1 MSISN
6 EVSNFEKRF
15 TDDVI
20 EIAAV
25 TGASGVGAGRAAGN
39 TLWQASIPLIGW
51 KKLNSNDPVIK
62 ENLRLQ
68 WLANDKEFEESRD
81 LLDMNSIVRLQ
92 IRKGEGSMMLVK
104 VLETSYQDDDLEV
117 VLQESLKPV
126 FYNDE
131 ILGQFELI
139 KSVNTFEKKIIWAN
153 DEGLL
158 SFDWFEDNDKMKS
171 ALKTAY
177 VLFEQQDEW
186 SQRVKEYAAEEL
198 TELANDWL
206 QDDEETEIQEITK
219 EMFMGLMKLST
230 ICVYPEGDFE
240 IFYSDGDMFW
250 GHSIIVC
257 GNIDGKFDSAEIA
270 G

>member
-139 KSVNTFEKKIIWAN
+139 KSVNTFEK
-153 DEGLL
+153 
-158 SFDWFEDNDKMKS
+158 
-171 ALKTAY
+171 
-177 VLFEQQDEW
+177 
-186 SQRVKEYAAEEL
+186 R
-198 TELANDWL
+198 
-206 QDDEETEIQEITK
+206 
-219 EMFMGLMKLST
+219 
-230 ICVYPEGDFE
+230 
-240 IFYSDGDMFW
+240 
-250 GHSIIVC
+250 
-257 GNIDGKFDSAEIA
+257 
-270 G
+270 